1 MRQWRRLKRSA
12 GITVLVLAA
21 PVLQA
26 AGSYDPVSTGT
37 TELYG
42 DDVTIKVL
50 VEAANLG
57 SDDVEVGEIT
67 FAPGSKSSG
76 HRHGSIEIFYVV
88 AGTQDHIVNGES
100 HPLLAGMVGIVRPS
114 DTVTHQVIG
123 EVPVRAVVIWAPG
136 GEVDRLRQVF
146 PERPVD

>member
-1 MRQWRRLKRSA
+1 MRSLFA
-12 GITVLVLAA
+12 VLLVIMPLLFAA
-21 PVLQA
+21 SPVRA
-26 AGSYDPVSTGT
+26 ADGYDPVSTGT

-42 DDVTIKVL
+42 DDVVIKVL

-57 SDDVEVGEIT
+57 SSDVEVGEIT

-88 AGTQDHIVNGES
+88 DGTLDHIVNGES
-100 HPLLAGMVGIVRPS
+100 HPLSPGMVGMVHPS
-114 DTVTHQVIG
+114 DTVTHEVIG
-123 EVPVRAVVIWAPG
+123 DEPVRAVVIWAPG

-146 PERPVD
+146 PERPVE